1 MNRILFWKLCASVA
15 LGTVALV
22 YLISEASQYVESR
35 MSLIADEHKQ
45 QMLQYRD
52 QANVLVEAEDY
63 DVLKDWL
70 IAVEA
75 KEQTYVTVVRLD
87 KQVLVSSSHGQASR
101 VSIRLGRQIDWPI
114 HLYQDNPLIDLP
126 LNVSGVSLVFELP
139 DHMLPGRHWPLIHDF
154 LHLVVPLLLM
164 MLVSLVLYRHVMKPL
179 GALEQATRRFSEG
192 DYEARA
198 LPAMNGRS
206 DELGR
211 VAATFDAMASQ
222 VGGLIQTQRHLI
234 NDLSHE
240 LRTPLQRME
249 LCLSAEK
256 SPLSPR
262 LKRETFLMRRLV
274 EDTLT
279 LAWLQNESPC
289 LRLEPV
295 DLSALLEAIAD
306 DARFEYPRHRLE
318 LQIPEELILQDS
330 SERALNLALENIIRN
345 ALHHT
350 PEGGVV
356 NITVAVKG
364 EGCALWVKDQGPG
377 VPDALLSMIFKPF
390 FRVDKSRDRDA
401 GGFGLGL
408 ALAKRQIEGMGGS
421 IRAENLPLGGLCMRL
436 WLPVS
441 SAQ

>member
-1 MNRILFWKLCASVA
+1 MNRKLFWKLCASVA

-35 MSLIADEHKQ
+35 MSLIAEEHKLK
-45 QMLQYRD
+45 MLHYRD
-52 QANVLVEAEDY
+52 QADVLLEAEDY
-63 DVLKDWL
+63 DALKDWL
-70 IAVEA
+70 IAVEE
-75 KEQTYVTVVRLD
+75 KEKTFLTVVRFD
-87 KQVLVSSSHGQASR
+87 KQTLVDSSHGQANR

-114 HLYQDNPLIDLP
+114 HLYHDNPLIDLP
-126 LNVSGVSLVFELP
+126 LSVPGVSLVFELP
-139 DHMLPGRHWPLIHDF
+139 DHMLPGQHWPLIHDI

-164 MLVSLVLYRHVMKPL
+164 MLVSLMLYRHVMKPL
-179 GALEQATRRFSEG
+179 GVLERATRRFSEG
-192 DYEARA
+192 DYETRA

-249 LCLSAEK
+249 LCLAAEK
-256 SPLSPR
+256 SPVSPR
-262 LKRETFLMRRLV
+262 LQRETFLMRRLV

-306 DARFEYPRHRLE
+306 DSRFEYPKHRLE
-318 LQIPEELILQDS
+318 LDMPEELVLQHS

-345 ALHHT
+345 ALNHS

-356 NITVAVKG
+356 SISVTVIG
-364 EGCALWVKDQGPG
+364 DGCQVLVKDQGPG
-377 VPDALLSMIFKPF
+377 VPEQMLSMIFKPF

-421 IRAENLPLGGLCMRL
+421 IRAENTAQGGLCMLL
-436 WLPVS
+436 WLPIS
-441 SAQ
+441 SGK